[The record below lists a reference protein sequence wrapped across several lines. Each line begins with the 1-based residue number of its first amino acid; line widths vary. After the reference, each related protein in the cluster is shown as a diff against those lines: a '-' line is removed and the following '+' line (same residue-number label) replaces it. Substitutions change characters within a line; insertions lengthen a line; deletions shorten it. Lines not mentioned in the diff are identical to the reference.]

1 MPQRDAPDGTPL
13 TLGEEPAYCPTCG
26 APVRPQLLEDDHRP
40 RLVCPNG
47 HVTWRNPRLV
57 VGTLPVRAGRVFLAR
72 RSIEPGAGLWTYPG
86 GFLEVGESAQ
96 EGARRE
102 TEEETQLWVE
112 VGRLIG
118 AYSRPHV
125 GVVTLVFNKIDLA
138 AGLPVADTIS
148 GPPRLHVSAATGA
161 GLDLLRAHLKD
172 SVSFQTAGNGSISA
186 RRRHLEAL
194 ALARDCVETAARK
207 LEEHR
212 AGELIAEDL
221 RQGQKALEEITGIF
235 TADDLLGRIFGSFCI
250 GK

>member
-26 APVRPQLLEDDHRP
+26 APVSPQLLEDDHRP

-102 TEEETQLWVE
+102 TEEETQLRIE
-112 VGRLIG
+112 VGQLIG

-125 GVVTLVFNKIDLA
+125 GVVTLIYEATVVGGQPLPGVETIEVRDFGPDEIPWEDLA
-138 AGLPVADTIS
+138 FTTAESALRDWVASLPGRGPRFEPELYVTGDAAD
-148 GPPRLHVSAATGA
+148 
-161 GLDLLRAHLKD
+161 
-172 SVSFQTAGNGSISA
+172 
-186 RRRHLEAL
+186 E
-194 ALARDCVETAARK
+194 
-207 LEEHR
+207 
-212 AGELIAEDL
+212 
-221 RQGQKALEEITGIF
+221 
-235 TADDLLGRIFGSFCI
+235 
-250 GK
+250 